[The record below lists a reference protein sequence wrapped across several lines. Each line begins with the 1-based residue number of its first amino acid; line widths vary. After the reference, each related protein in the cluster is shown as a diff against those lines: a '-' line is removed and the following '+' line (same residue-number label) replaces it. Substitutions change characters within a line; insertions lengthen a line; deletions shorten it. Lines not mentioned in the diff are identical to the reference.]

1 VKTGG
6 EACHNSG
13 MSDSPA
19 RVYTI
24 PPSAPFLPTLAE
36 ALVEGRLI
44 PGFRPKDDPL
54 ILANATV
61 FLPTRRAVR
70 IFSTS
75 LLEAIGQEALILP
88 RILPLGGVDEDEFA
102 FEENGAD
109 LPPAIP
115 ATGRRLVLA
124 QLILQ
129 WARVTGAEERLIAS
143 TPAASLAFA
152 DELAHVLDDLTIA
165 GVPHEK
171 LTEAVPHDFDRYW
184 ETARAFLNIIWREWP
199 NILRE
204 QNQIDPTDRRER
216 LLARETARLAAA
228 SGGPVIAAGSTG
240 SLPSVARLLNVIAR
254 RKDGAVVLPGLDQLL
269 DEKSFAEI
277 GSHHEMD
284 AAQGHPQYGLHRL
297 LGEFGIKRSDVVSL
311 AVPPLPA
318 REKLL
323 SEAFRPAGVTDR
335 WQANAAGDDALDDVT
350 LVEAADPRE
359 EALAIA
365 VALRESLARKIPYSA
380 LITPDRALAR
390 RVAAELTRWNIKV
403 DDSAGIPLAESEA
416 GRFARLAAEAAA
428 SQLAPVPLIALLRHP
443 LCAFA
448 AHEIDALE
456 QGILRGPR
464 PASGTRGLL
473 RAIETARTERYHPND
488 PKARLKP
495 EDWDSARALAE
506 KLQAALDPLCRLGE
520 RPLPFGQLLNAHRTV
535 LSALGFDEN
544 AGHGAEELAEILDE
558 LAAAPAPHFALT
570 LADYAEAFTTLLAGT
585 PLRAPL
591 DEDAAIRI
599 LGPIEARLV
608 GFDRVVLGGLNEG
621 TWPAGAKTDA
631 FLNRPMRRALG
642 LNVPERRIGLS
653 AHDFVQMLGTR
664 DVLVTRARR
673 QGGAETVA
681 SRSWQ
686 RLAAV
691 ATEKSWKAALMRG
704 ERLLELARMLD
715 RPEGTPK
722 PIEKPAPRP
731 PLAARP
737 KRLSVTEI
745 EDLVRDPYTI
755 YARHVLKVF
764 PLEEIDAD
772 PGVAERGIVLHD
784 ALARFTE
791 KFPQALPRDALDQLI
806 AAGRE
811 AFVAF
816 DEFPGAKAVWWPR
829 FERIARW
836 FVAAEQARR
845 PHIDRIRA
853 EIRGEISFTVN
864 DFPFTLAAKAD
875 RFEIRNDKAIGVLD
889 YKTGAPP
896 SLSQAIT
903 GLAPQLPLEAAIV
916 RAGGFK
922 GIPKGARIAEI
933 GVFHL
938 SGGNPPGR
946 FVSLN
951 PAEAKRTGKKLPEQY
966 GIENCDQL
974 ADFAFERL
982 KGLIAHY
989 TDAASSYPPI
999 PRPKWKQ
1006 RYGSYDH
1013 LARIK
1018 EWSSEDEGEE

>member
-1 VKTGG
+1 
-6 EACHNSG
+6 

-24 PPSAPFLPTLAE
+24 PPSAPFLPTLAK
-36 ALVEGRLI
+36 ALAEGRLI
-44 PGFRPKDDPL
+44 EGFRPKNDPL
-54 ILANATV
+54 ILANATI

-75 LLEAIGQEALILP
+75 LFEAIGQEALILP
-88 RILPLGGVDEDEFA
+88 RILPLGDVDEDELA

-124 QLILQ
+124 QLVLQ
-129 WARVTGAEERLIAS
+129 WARATGAEERLIAA
-143 TPAASLAFA
+143 TPAAALAFA

-184 ETARAFLNIIWREWP
+184 ETSRAFLGIVWREWP

-204 QNQIDPTDRRER
+204 QNKIDPTERRER
-216 LLARETARLAAA
+216 LLAREAERLAAG
-228 SGGPVIAAGSTG
+228 SDGPVIAAGSTG
-240 SLPSVARLLNVIAR
+240 SLPSVARLLKVIAA

-269 DEKSFAEI
+269 DEPSFAQV
-277 GSHHEMD
+277 GSEHEMD

-297 LGEFGIKRSDVVSL
+297 LGELSPKRGDVAPL
-311 AVPPLPA
+311 AAPLLPA

-323 SEAFRPAGVTDR
+323 SEAFRPAAATDQWRAHVTSDR
-335 WQANAAGDDALDDVT
+335 ALDDVT
-350 LVEAADPRE
+350 LIEAADPRE

-365 VALRESLARKIPYSA
+365 VVLREALAQKIRYSA

-403 DDSAGIPLAESEA
+403 DDSAGVPIAESEA
-416 GRFARLAAEAAA
+416 GRFARLVAEAAA
-428 SQLAPVPLIALLRHP
+428 SQLAPVSLIALLRHP
-443 LCAFA
+443 LCSLP

-456 QGILRGPR
+456 QGVLRGPR
-464 PASGTRGLL
+464 PAAGFEGLL

-488 PKARLKP
+488 PKTRLKP
-495 EDWDSARALAE
+495 EDWDAARALGE
-506 KLQAALDPLCRLGE
+506 RLRAALEPLCQLGE
-520 RPLPFGQLLNAHRTV
+520 RALPFSKLLGAHRAA
-535 LSALGFDEN
+535 LSALGFDTATGN
-544 AGHGAEELAEILDE
+544 DAEKLAEILDE
-558 LAAAPAPHFALT
+558 LAAAPAGHFALT
-570 LADYAEAFTTLLAGT
+570 LADYAEAFTALLAGT

-591 DEDAAIRI
+591 DEEAAIRI

-608 GFDRVVLGGLNEG
+608 SFDRVVLGGLNEG
-621 TWPAGAKTDA
+621 VWPTGAKTDA

-664 DVLVTRARR
+664 DVIVTRARR

-691 ATEKSWKAALMRG
+691 ASEAAWRSAVIRG
-704 ERLLELARMLD
+704 EHFVSLARALD
-715 RPEGTPK
+715 RPSSAPR

-791 KFPQALPRDALDQLI
+791 KFPQALPRDVLEQLI
-806 AAGRE
+806 AVGKE
-811 AFVAF
+811 AFLPYS
-816 DEFPGAKAVWWPR
+816 DFPGAKAVWWPR
-829 FERIARW
+829 FERIASW
-836 FVAAEQARR
+836 FAGAEQARR
-845 PHIDRIRA
+845 REIDRIRA
-853 EIRGEISFTVN
+853 EIRGELSFEAN
-864 DFPFTLAAKAD
+864 GFPFTLSAKAD
-875 RFEIRNDKAIGVLD
+875 RVEARKDKAVAILD
-889 YKTGAPP
+889 YKTGTPP
-896 SLSQAIT
+896 SLPQAIT
-903 GLAPQLPLEAAIV
+903 GLAPQLPLEAAIA
-916 RAGGFK
+916 REGGFK
-922 GIPKGARIAEI
+922 DVAKASHIAEI

-951 PAEAKRTGKKLPEQY
+951 PENAKGAARKLPEQH
-966 GIENCDQL
+966 GIETCDQL
-974 ADFAFERL
+974 ANFALARL
-982 KGLIAHY
+982 KTLIAHY
-989 TDAASSYPPI
+989 ANPNSPYRPI
-999 PRPKWKQ
+999 PRPKWKK

-1018 EWSSEDEGEE
+1018 EWASETGGDE